1 MSSDWVK
8 FTGLVS
14 QDEKITLLNSAK
26 LFSLISISDI
36 HPRAI
41 EEALTMGV
49 PVVISKESD
58 FPEVEEYN
66 AGIIVNREEDLIA
79 NAFKKLLADDD
90 ELKVLSQNGKKII
103 KDNFLLESQIEKFEQ
118 LYSSLIHK
126 KLE

>member
-126 KLE
+126 K